1 MAKRPTL
8 LVRLYGEVVAELTS
22 GGPGQVTCHYTD
34 HARDRWSLNLPLLSC
49 SLPLTRRPH
58 RTAGAFFRG
67 LLPEGAALAAVAA
80 EARVPTFDT
89 FGILARFGR
98 DIAGAAVIGPDGKEH
113 GPGRV
118 VDYPPQELEA
128 DVADLEERPLALHDD
143 SELSLPG
150 LQNKLLLVT
159 TPKGWGRPAAGYP
172 STHILKVED
181 RRYPGMATMEA
192 ACLRLAAAVGLT
204 NVEART
210 ERVGPLECIIVSRY
224 DRHADPDTGSV
235 ARLHQED
242 TCQALGIDIDRN
254 ERRAKYQEFG
264 GPSWRDVAGLLTRHA
279 GEAAPAELRRLLS
292 TAVFTQVIG
301 NGDAHGK
308 NLALLHTQPGTV
320 VLAPLYDTV
329 PTALWPRLPD
339 RAAMWVNGK
348 RRLSAITAEDL
359 VTEARSWPLSE
370 RTARQVVA
378 ETAEQLRAAV
388 AHVDLPDALADL
400 VNTRARRLLD
410 AREPLSGSSP

>member
-1 MAKRPTL
+1 MARRPPL
-8 LVRLYGEVVAELTS
+8 LVRLYGVTVAELTS
-22 GGPGQVTCHYTD
+22 GGPGQVTCRYTD
-34 HARDRWSLNLPLLSC
+34 QARDRWPLNLPLLSC

-58 RTAGAFFRG
+58 KNAGPFFRG

-98 DIAGAAVIGPDGKEH
+98 DIAGAAVISPDGEEH

-118 VDYPPQELEA
+118 VDYPRHELEA

-150 LQNKLLLVT
+150 LQNKLLLVS
-159 TPKGWGRPAAGYP
+159 TPHGWGRPADGYP

-181 RRYPGMATMEA
+181 RRYPGMVTMEA
-192 ACLRLAAAVGLT
+192 ACLRLARAMGLT
-204 NVEART
+204 SVEAYT
-210 ERVGPLECIIVSRY
+210 ERVGALDCIIVSRY
-224 DRHADPDTGSV
+224 DRRADPDTGSV
-235 ARLHQED
+235 ERIHQED
-242 TCQALGIDIDRN
+242 ICQALGTDIDRY

-264 GPSWRDVAGLLTRHA
+264 GPGWRDVAGLLTRHA
-279 GEAAPAELRRLLS
+279 GEAAPTQLRRLLR
-292 TAVFTQVIG
+292 TAVFTQAIG

-308 NLALLHTQPGTV
+308 NLALLHTEPGTV

-348 RRLSAITAEDL
+348 RRPSAVTAEDL

-370 RTARQVVA
+370 RAARQVVA
-378 ETAEQLRAAV
+378 ETAEELLAAL
-388 AHVDLPDALADL
+388 ARIDLPDGLADL
-400 VNTRARRLLD
+400 VDTRARGLLGT
-410 AREPLSGSSP
+410 RPLGG